1 MTHTSG
7 LKVIAAIK
15 RVDQRS
21 WLTICLTNNIF
32 DTQVCESHLLGHSTN
47 HGGVSVGLPHD
58 CEVVHSVSEW
68 LIPWRRGLL
77 MAVRVMKIRNKL
89 LQFRFYSHIFSQ
101 FLTCIGSSYWRK
113 EDRMAFEKSNK
124 DILEICKTEDM
135 NAFIARQ
142 QKCFLAHI
150 IRRADDTLIKSLT
163 FNTDTIHRRG
173 RSTSLRKTVFRNEG
187 MEPNEF
193 YKLAMLRKF

>member
-32 DTQVCESHLLGHSTN
+32 DTQVCETLLLGHSTN
-47 HGGVSVGLPHD
+47 HGGDSVGLLHD

-68 LIPWRRGLL
+68 LILWRIGFL
-77 MAVRVMKIRNKL
+77 MAVRIMKIRNNKL

-101 FLTCIGSSYWRK
+101 FLTCIGSSYWSK
-113 EDRMAFEKSNK
+113 EDR
-124 DILEICKTEDM
+124 ITIV
-135 NAFIARQ
+135 
-142 QKCFLAHI
+142 H
-150 IRRADDTLIKSLT
+150 KSLCSSGEKDYET
-163 FNTDTIHRRG
+163 KVAKPISG
-173 RSTSLRKTVFRNEG
+173 
-187 MEPNEF
+187 
-193 YKLAMLRKF
+193 KFQGHLPILPSIRAGVACSFKQNYTNV